1 MDFALSQRNCLSE
14 GQLVVHSVVLLLVSI
29 QPNPLLAFPI
39 LVLILVLLE
48 DRFASQGSVSLF
60 MAFILLVRLLKVSV
74 PTLALI
80 LVLSLELE

>member
-1 MDFALSQRNCLSE
+1 MSIRLSPLFAS
-14 GQLVVHSVVLLLVSI
+14 
-29 QPNPLLAFPI
+29 PI

-48 DRFASQGSVSLF
+48 DRFAFQGFVSLF
-60 MAFILLVRLLKVSV
+60 MAFILLVRLLLVSV

>member
-1 MDFALSQRNCLSE
+1 MSIRLSLLFAS
-14 GQLVVHSVVLLLVSI
+14 
-29 QPNPLLAFPI
+29 PI

-48 DRFASQGSVSLF
+48 DRFAFQGFVSLF
-60 MAFILLVRLLKVSV
+60 MAFILLVRLLLVSV